1 MGPVSGKEGRV
12 LIRDNSEVSIIL
24 LALEIALF
32 WHKVAIS
39 CLYRTSNILKQELE
53 CVAEYQHFPCQER
66 GDVGFTAAL
75 QLLDS

>member
-1 MGPVSGKEGRV
+1 MGLVSGKEGRV

-53 CVAEYQHFPCQER
+53 CVAEY
-66 GDVGFTAAL
+66 
-75 QLLDS
+75 